1 MRKENSRSI
10 SFLNGNEK
18 TEARNIINSKNNTL
32 PYLTYLNIFSDVPY
46 LVQWEKKSLKDGINE
61 LLFP

>member
-10 SFLNGNEK
+10 SFLNVSAK
-18 TEARNIINSKNNTL
+18 TEARNIITLKNNTL
-32 PYLTYLNIFSDVPY
+32 PYLTYLNIVSDLPY
-46 LVQWEKKSLKDGINE
+46 LVQWENSLKDCINE